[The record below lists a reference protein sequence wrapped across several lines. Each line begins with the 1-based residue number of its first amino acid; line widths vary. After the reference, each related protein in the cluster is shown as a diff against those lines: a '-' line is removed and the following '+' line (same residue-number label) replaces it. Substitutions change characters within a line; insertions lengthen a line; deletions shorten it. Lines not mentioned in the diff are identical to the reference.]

1 VCKGIVKVG
10 DRFGVVIVGGKTV
23 YSNDTFTLTTHGLKA
38 KWKVLAVANKKARFA
53 RAVPDQVSPYATPPD
68 CVPNLGEFVMLL
80 DKEAKAYKQ
89 ASTQLLKDKII
100 AAARV
105 KAQDWC
111 LSNRTMCVKGV
122 LADVIMLATNT
133 ARVRLKKEEMGQ
145 SKSFPDSNLYVNVP
159 IEETISVSKETAL
172 TFQAGNTVVLV
183 GCPVFIPAH
192 DAPVPGERKLIT
204 ESFTYFKICSD
215 RKPFIGAL
223 RLTDIRY
230 DIFEPKNETVQ

>member
-1 VCKGIVKVG
+1 MNAMTLDGARKLIWIVSFAISCVSLCWAQTNTSGQYIETNLPPGVYKGIVKVG

-68 CVPNLGEFVMLL
+68 CVPNFGEFVMLL
-80 DKEAKAYKQ
+80 DKEAKAYQQ

-100 AAARV
+100 AAASV

-133 ARVRLKKEEMGQ
+133 ARVRLKKKKWVSRNLFRIPTSMLTYPLKKQ
-145 SKSFPDSNLYVNVP
+145 SASR
-159 IEETISVSKETAL
+159 
-172 TFQAGNTVVLV
+172 
-183 GCPVFIPAH
+183 
-192 DAPVPGERKLIT
+192 RKQ
-204 ESFTYFKICSD
+204 
-215 RKPFIGAL
+215 P
-223 RLTDIRY
+223 
-230 DIFEPKNETVQ
+230 